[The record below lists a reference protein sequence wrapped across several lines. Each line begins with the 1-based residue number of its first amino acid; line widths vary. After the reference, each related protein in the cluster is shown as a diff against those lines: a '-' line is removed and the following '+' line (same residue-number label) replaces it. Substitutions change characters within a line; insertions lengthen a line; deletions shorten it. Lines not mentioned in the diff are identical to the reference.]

1 MLCLWSDILEVQRMS
16 EVDLHKNNEMC
27 YPAPTDQT

>member
-1 MLCLWSDILEVQRMS
+1 MLCVWSDILEVQRMS
-16 EVDLHKNNEMC
+16 EVDLQKKKKKC